1 MGNISRRDALKV
13 IGAGSAAA
21 VLAVSGV
28 GKLVDALPTSTSGQT
43 TSGGVGSTNPSS
55 GDSNGSSAGLNPS
68 EPLVVIVCDD
78 EILGFQ
84 GTKELMIKDKNLA
97 KKLFNVFGGGN

>member
-1 MGNISRRDALKV
+1 MKV

-28 GKLVDALPTSTSGQT
+28 GKLVEAMPIGTKDQ
-43 TSGGVGSTNPSS
+43 TNPGSANTMSNSSNSS
-55 GDSNGSSAGLNPS
+55 GTSLNPS
-68 EPLVVIVCDD
+68 EPLVVIISDG

-84 GTKELMIKDKNLA
+84 GTNQLIVKNPNLA
-97 KKLFNVFGGGN
+97 KKLFSVFGGEN